1 MTPTW
6 YTIYSSGPTATYL
19 PFTVASP
26 KPTALPPIAQSQGQG
41 TLFNVDHVLE
51 LQVIGAFVQKNNPD
65 P

>member
-19 PFTVASP
+19 PYTIASP
-26 KPTALPPIAQSQGQG
+26 RPALPPIPQAPQG

-51 LQVIGAFVQKNNPD
+51 LQVLVYFVSKTNPD